1 MSARHIKS
9 VATEWEW
16 EKNMPPA
23 PAVRAG
29 NTLYLSGQ
37 IALGPNGE
45 VVGEG
50 DVVAQARQ
58 CFENIKAILKRE
70 GASMSDIVKMTTYF
84 SCPLTDD
91 VTQGYW
97 KVRAEYFGDYR
108 PASTGVVINALIFP
122 TILIEVEAIA
132 VVGLPNQA

>member
-1 MSARHIKS
+1 MNAHHIKP

-16 EKNMPPA
+16 EKDMPPA

-37 IALGPNGE
+37 IALDASGE

-50 DVVAQARQ
+50 DVIAQARQ

-70 GASMSDIVKMTTYF
+70 GASMSDIVKMTTYYA
-84 SCPLTDD
+84 CPLTTD
-91 VTQGYW
+91 VTKEYW

-108 PASTGVVINALIFP
+108 PASTGVAVNALIFP
-122 TILIEVEAIA
+122 TILIEIEAIA
-132 VVGLPNQA
+132 VVGPANQA